1 MYHAGC
7 LVVKNSCA
15 KVPLFRS
22 KKQTGIHGFVFCC
35 ISENGLKRKVMN
47 FLAFL
52 WFSKSLVVYSLEN
65 SHFDL
70 EAKNGG
76 LVQMGF
82 PFELGDVYVRGH

>member
-1 MYHAGC
+1 
-7 LVVKNSCA
+7 
-15 KVPLFRS
+15 
-22 KKQTGIHGFVFCC
+22 
-35 ISENGLKRKVMN
+35 MN